1 MKSTRPSTG
10 LDQWSATE
18 RAMQREHDRAVRAYS
33 KDTASAALEDIAQRT
48 GTSRDP
54 EYRWIRH
61 RRAALQ
67 RKLYAPELCH
77 A

>member
-1 MKSTRPSTG
+1 MKYATNSTG
-10 LDQWSATE
+10 LDQWAATE
-18 RAMQREHDRAVRAYS
+18 KAMQREHDRAVRPYG
-33 KDTASAALEDIAQRT
+33 KQTAQAALEDIAHRT
-48 GTSRDP
+48 GNSKDP

-67 RKLYAPELCH
+67 RKLFAPELCR